1 MVYSSLLLGRRYSA
15 KEILGCF
22 LVAAEVVVAVMS
34 GGNYC
39 RMLSGIGPLWSA
51 VIIASSV
58 FQAVAQFVDGL
69 FKSITYTLSFKD
81 CIRDFLVKSKEFSAQ
96 LKMFTLSNESFSDYI
111 CLFVRDLKRGWKKGV
126 E

>member
-1 MVYSSLLLGRRYSA
+1 MAAIDYYEINLKNRSGLFQPPLGEKILRKA
-15 KEILGCF
+15 ILGCF

-39 RMLSGIGPLWSA
+39 RVLSGIRHLWSA

-69 FKSITYTLSFKD
+69 FKSITYPPSFRD
-81 CIRDFLVKSKEFSAQ
+81 CIRDFLVKSKEFLAQ
-96 LKMFTLSNESFSDYI
+96 ISNEVGRRVWNK
-111 CLFVRDLKRGWKKGV
+111 L
-126 E
+126 